1 MNLGLIGK
9 SISHSFSKSYFEKKF
24 VAESITGFSYTN
36 FDLDNLESLHQIISE
51 HHLSGLNVTKP
62 YKEEVIPYLNEL
74 DFTAKEIGAVNCIK
88 ISQKDN
94 KPYLTGYNTDY
105 YGFAQSIKPF
115 LEPIHQK
122 ALILGTGG
130 ASKAVNFALKNVG
143 VDIYFVTTGN
153 KKAANYF
160 HYNELNQYIMDAF
173 KLIVNATPL
182 GLFPDENNCPEI
194 PYEYISPQHLL
205 YDLIYNPEETLFLK
219 KGKEKGAVTVNGLS
233 MLKLQ
238 ADKAWEI
245 WNK

>member
-24 VAESITGFSYTN
+24 KEESLSDFSYTN
-36 FDLDNLESLHQIISE
+36 FDLGNLDSLLHIIADNN
-51 HHLSGLNVTKP
+51 LSGLNVTKP
-62 YKEEVIPYLNEL
+62 YKEDVISFLNEL

-88 ISQKDN
+88 VIQKDN
-94 KPYLTGYNTDY
+94 APYLIGYNTDY

-143 VDIYFVTTGN
+143 VDVYFVTTGE
-153 KKAANYF
+153 KKSGNYF
-160 HYNELNQYIMDAF
+160 HYTELNQYIMNAF
-173 KLIVNATPL
+173 KLIVNGTPL
-182 GLFPDENNCPEI
+182 GLFPNVNECPAI
-194 PYEYISPQHLL
+194 PYEQITTEHLL

-219 KGKEKGAVTVNGLS
+219 KGKEHGATTINGLS

-245 WNK
+245 WRG